1 MNAAIVPFRLLIIND
16 SQQEAQRLTSM
27 FQNAG
32 KPCRAQHIDSEE
44 AFNKIIEEQ
53 SWDLAIAHSDSN
65 SLTPAAA
72 IRAVRK
78 YNHDLPLIIL
88 AEDDG
93 DRSVV
98 DGMKLGACDVVK
110 LDDDQHLLLVV
121 NRELE
126 NRQQRKNTRAA
137 ERKVKEM
144 EQRNHQLL
152 DSSKDG
158 IAFMQDGMYIYA
170 NDSFA
175 EMCGYG
181 NRGDIE
187 YMPLMDMISADNQ
200 ERVKSSLKNFSLQNE
215 SAPEGRLSF
224 QIKTSSGEMKKIDAE
239 LQLSKYEEES
249 CIQFTLPAN
258 FTGNEALEAEIAS
271 IKHTDSLTG
280 LYNKTHLN
288 QKLSQ
293 LVNSAADDEVA
304 HAFFYIDIDQFE
316 EKVESRVGIDGAD
329 EVLKVVSDILKS
341 HSQPDDVLARLSDHV
356 FAIITN
362 EVHLEKLLNTGN
374 VLCESIREHFF
385 EVKSNTLRL
394 TASVG
399 IAMINETSIDAQS
412 VIKQASQAIDNLR
425 HKQDSEAG
433 DGANLFQTIEDDH
446 TVLVSSL
453 QKALN
458 NNDFKLLFQPIISL
472 RGDETERYEVLLR
485 MLDENGEEISP
496 NNFLQTAESMKIITK
511 IDRWVI
517 LESIKHL
524 SNHNKKNGHAQLIVN
539 ISHNTLCDETVI
551 PWLKVAF
558 KAAKVDPKCI
568 IFQAK
573 ETEIIEH
580 LTSSKKFIEE
590 AASMGIGFCVNQFG
604 CALDPFSLLEHIEV
618 EHIKIDGSFSV
629 DIQENPDNTEAIEQ
643 LLKELHSR
651 SKVTIIPLVENA
663 SILSK
668 LWKMGVHC
676 IQGYYLQPPSMAM
689 NYEFGVES
697 AG

>member
-44 AFNKIIEEQ
+44 AFNKILEEQ
-53 SWDLAIAHSDSN
+53 SWDLAIAHSDSK
-65 SLTPAAA
+65 SLTPAEA

-158 IAFMQDGMYIYA
+158 IAFMQDGMYVYA

-175 EMCGYG
+175 EMCGYD
-181 NRGDIE
+181 NRSDIE
-187 YMPLMDMISADNQ
+187 YMPIMDMIDAEDQ
-200 ERVKSSLKNFSLQNE
+200 ERVKSSLKNFSLQKE
-215 SAPEGRLSF
+215 PSPDDRLSF
-224 QIKTSSGEMKKIDAE
+224 QIKTASGEMKKIDAE

-258 FTGNEALEAEIAS
+258 FAGNEALEAEIAS

-280 LYNKTHLN
+280 LCNKTHLN
-288 QKLSQ
+288 QKLGQ
-293 LVNSAADDEVA
+293 LVNNAADGEAA

-316 EKVESRVGIDGAD
+316 EKVENRVGIDGAD
-329 EVLKVVSDILKS
+329 EVLTAVCDILKS
-341 HSQPDDVLARLSDHV
+341 HSQPDDILARLSDHV

-362 EVHLEKLLNTGN
+362 EVHLEKLLNTGS

-394 TASVG
+394 TASIG

-425 HKQDSEAG
+425 HKQDSEVG

-485 MLDENGEEISP
+485 MLDENGEEVSP

-524 SNHNKKNGHAQLIVN
+524 SNHNKKNGHAQLLVN

-558 KAAKVDPKCI
+558 KAAKVDPKSI
-568 IFQAK
+568 IFQAR

-590 AASMGIGFCVNQFG
+590 AASMGIGFCINQFG

-618 EHIKIDGSFSV
+618 EHIKIDGSFSM

-643 LLKELHSR
+643 LLKELHNR

-689 NYEFGVES
+689 DYEFGVES